1 MQSLFASLTHAVE
14 GAPGVALT
22 AALAWGMLSV
32 LLSPCHLAGIP
43 LIVGFIAGQGE
54 MTTRRAFW
62 TASSFAFGILVTI
75 AAIGALTAALGRMAG
90 DLGGWVNYAVAAI
103 FFMVGLHLVGVIPLN
118 FAGAGQVN
126 MQRRGLLAALILGLV
141 FGIALGPCTFAYMA
155 PVLAAAFKVATASPV
170 TAAGLLLAYG
180 IGHCAVIV
188 AAGTSAEAVQRY
200 LKWNEG
206 SRGMA
211 ALKAACGVLVMLGG
225 LYMLYT
231 A

>member
-1 MQSLFASLTHAVE
+1 MQALFASLTHAVE
-14 GAPGVALT
+14 GAPGVALA
-22 AALAWGMLSV
+22 AALAWGVLSV

-103 FFMVGLHLVGVIPLN
+103 FFLVGLHLVGVIPLN

-126 MQRRGLLAALILGLV
+126 MRRRGLLAALILGLV

-155 PVLAAAFKVATASPV
+155 PVLAAAFRVAPASPI

>member
-14 GAPGVALT
+14 GAPGVALA
-22 AALAWGMLSV
+22 AALAWGVLSV

-62 TASSFAFGILVTI
+62 TAFSFAIGILVTI

-170 TAAGLLLAYG
+170 AAAGLLLAYG

>member
-14 GAPGVALT
+14 GAPGVALA
-22 AALAWGMLSV
+22 AALAWGVLSV

-62 TASSFAFGILVTI
+62 TASCFAFGILVTI

-170 TAAGLLLAYG
+170 AAAGLLLAYG

>member
-14 GAPGVALT
+14 GAPGVALA
-22 AALAWGMLSV
+22 AALAWGVLSV

>member
-14 GAPGVALT
+14 GAPGVALA
-22 AALAWGMLSV
+22 AALAWGVLSV

-43 LIVGFIAGQGE
+43 LIVGFIAGQSE

>member
-14 GAPGVALT
+14 GAPGVALA
-22 AALAWGMLSV
+22 AALAWGVLSV

-200 LKWNEG
+200 LNWNEG